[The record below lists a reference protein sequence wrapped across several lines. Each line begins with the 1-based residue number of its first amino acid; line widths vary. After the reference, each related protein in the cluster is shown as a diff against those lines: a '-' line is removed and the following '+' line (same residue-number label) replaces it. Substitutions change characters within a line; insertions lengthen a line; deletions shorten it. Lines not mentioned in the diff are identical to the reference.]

1 MNTAQQEFIES
12 AQRFVKELKERGNA
26 GVFIESLL
34 DEQIEDVVFSIMYK
48 NGASTR
54 RVNKLKKVC
63 NSVGS
68 H

>member
-54 RVNKLKKVC
+54 RVNKLKKVTKKL
-63 NSVGS
+63 GS
-68 H
+68 

>member
-1 MNTAQQEFIES
+1 MKTAQQEFIES
-12 AQRFVKELKERGNA
+12 AQRFVIELKEEGIS
-26 GVFIESLL
+26 GLGIETLLDDQIES
-34 DEQIEDVVFSIMYK
+34 IIFSIMYK

>member
-12 AQRFVKELKERGNA
+12 AQRFVMELKEGGHF

-63 NSVGS
+63 DSVGS

>member
-12 AQRFVKELKERGNA
+12 ALRFVKELKEEGIS
-26 GVFIESLL
+26 GLGIETLL
-34 DEQIEDVVFSIMYK
+34 DKQIEDVVFSIMYK

>member
-12 AQRFVKELKERGNA
+12 AQRFVIELKEEGNS
-26 GVFIESLL
+26 GLGIETLLDDQIES
-34 DEQIEDVVFSIMYK
+34 IIFSIMYK
-48 NGASTR
+48 DGAATR

>member
-63 NSVGS
+63 DSVGS